1 MKQKPKDGEETELEL
16 KVDEDDDII
25 DLMLDDEPLERKI
38 LLFKKNP
45 LETQIL
51 AKVLINIG
59 YEVDVVSSMDEL
71 EGKISDRSYD
81 ILFIDVELVD
91 YSILKRKHENM
102 SIILMSLK
110 DIDSSSYDSSV
121 IKEVLVGVMQTDK
134 LKQIISK
141 YR

>member
-1 MKQKPKDGEETELEL
+1 MPLRGIRRGLWSQGLDDYLSKPIESNELLFILKKFLKQKPKDGEETELEL

-81 ILFIDVELVD
+81 ILL
-91 YSILKRKHENM
+91 
-102 SIILMSLK
+102 
-110 DIDSSSYDSSV
+110 
-121 IKEVLVGVMQTDK
+121 
-134 LKQIISK
+134 
-141 YR
+141 

>member
-1 MKQKPKDGEETELEL
+1 M
-16 KVDEDDDII
+16 
-25 DLMLDDEPLERKI
+25 
-38 LLFKKNP
+38 
-45 LETQIL
+45 
-51 AKVLINIG
+51 
-59 YEVDVVSSMDEL
+59 
-71 EGKISDRSYD
+71 
-81 ILFIDVELVD
+81 D

>member
-1 MKQKPKDGEETELEL
+1 LKQKPKDGEETELEL

>member
-1 MKQKPKDGEETELEL
+1 MSFQVWMT
-16 KVDEDDDII
+16 
-25 DLMLDDEPLERKI
+25 
-38 LLFKKNP
+38 
-45 LETQIL
+45 
-51 AKVLINIG
+51 
-59 YEVDVVSSMDEL
+59 L